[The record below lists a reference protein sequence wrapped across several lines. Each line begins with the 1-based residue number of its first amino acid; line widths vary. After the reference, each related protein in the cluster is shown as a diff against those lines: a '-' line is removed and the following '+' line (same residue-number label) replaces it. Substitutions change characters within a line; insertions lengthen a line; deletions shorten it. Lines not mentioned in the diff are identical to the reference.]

1 MEKKIEKHRFYI
13 SKFQEKAAWMGFV
26 LREKWRSISTD
37 GFKNEVKKGKEKIV
51 FINWTLKKM
60 VLQRKSISK
69 YSRIGD
75 GNM

>member
-1 MEKKIEKHRFYI
+1 
-13 SKFQEKAAWMGFV
+13 MGFV

-37 GFKNEVKKGKEKIV
+37 GFKNEVKKGKEKIE

>member
-1 MEKKIEKHRFYI
+1 
-13 SKFQEKAAWMGFV
+13 V

-37 GFKNEVKKGKEKIV
+37 GFKNEVKKGKEKIE